1 MARKR
6 RYPTDLSDLQWK
18 LVEPLLP
25 EPPPGPAGRP
35 PKHEKREIVNAIL
48 YQVRA
53 GGSWRML
60 PRDFPPW
67 ETVYGYF
74 ARWRDDG
81 TLDALHDALREQVRA
96 KRERRNPVPSAG
108 IVDSQTVKGADTVG
122 SATRGF
128 DAGKKLNGRKRHIVT
143 DTIGLL
149 LVVMVTAASI
159 QDRDGGRGIL
169 KLLHGS
175 LAAVALVYA
184 DGGYQ
189 GRLVTIAK
197 RAWGIVLE
205 IVRKPA
211 DQQGFAVLP
220 PPLGRRAHLLLAFA
234 LAAPRPR
241 LRTPARDTRSN
252 GQVGDGR
259 PHAQPPRPTTR
270 PEAMGHQAKALMTNS
285 KHLLSSR
292 RASSAPGFPSA
303 KGGRSVVRRA
313 S

>member
-1 MARKR
+1 MSNKR
-6 RYPTDLSDLQWK
+6 RYPTDLTGRQWR

-35 PKHEKREIVNAIL
+35 PKHGKREVVNAIL

-60 PRDFPPW
+60 PKDFPPW

-96 KRERRNPVPSAG
+96 KRERRNPAPSAG
-108 IVDSQTVKGADTVG
+108 IVDSQSVKGADTVAA
-122 SATRGF
+122 ATRGY
-128 DAGKKLNGRKRHIVT
+128 DAGKKINGRKRHIVT

-149 LVVMVTAASI
+149 LVVIVSAACV

-169 KLLHGS
+169 KLLHGT
-175 LAAVALVYA
+175 LASVSLVYA

-189 GRLVTIAK
+189 GRLVTLAQS
-197 RAWGIVLE
+197 AWGIVLE

-211 DQQGFAVLP
+211 DQRGFAVLP
-220 PPLGRRAHLLLAFA
+220 RRWVVERTFSWLL
-234 LAAPRPR
+234 RWRR
-241 LRTPARDTRSN
+241 LVRDYERLPQT
-252 GQVGDGR
+252 
-259 PHAQPPRPTTR
+259 H
-270 PEAMGHQAKALMTNS
+270 EAMVKWAMVGLMLNRLAPPPGPKPWAS
-285 KHLLSSR
+285 KR
-292 RASSAPGFPSA
+292 KR
-303 KGGRSVVRRA
+303 K
-313 S
+313 